1 MARPRLTDR
10 RKAQTRRD
18 IAEKALE
25 LFMHDG
31 YDAVSPQVIA
41 DAAGV
46 SLRTFYRYFATK
58 DDVLV
63 PIVADSVGELVGLIA
78 DRPRPEPLGV
88 AVEAAVEQ
96 MEPRLGDEGVSALAH
111 LLVAVP
117 ALAASV
123 SVELGRLEDAL
134 VSVVLA
140 RARRRTTEP
149 DARVTAAIVIA
160 CVRTALAA
168 AGGTPPTPFYE
179 ALHHALGRAA
189 AGAGLS

>member
-25 LFMHDG
+25 LFMRDG

-41 DAAGV
+41 DAAEV

-63 PIVADSVGELVGLIA
+63 PIVAESVGELVGLIA
-78 DRPRPEPLGV
+78 DRPRQEPLGV
-88 AVEAAVEQ
+88 AVDAAFEQ
-96 MEPRLGDEGVSALAH
+96 MDPRLGDEGVSALAH
-111 LLVAVP
+111 LFVTVP
-117 ALAASV
+117 ALAAGV
-123 SVELGRLEDAL
+123 SAELGRLEDAL
-134 VSVVLA
+134 VPVILA
-140 RARRRTTEP
+140 RAKRRTTEA

>member
-88 AVEAAVEQ
+88 AAEAAVVQ
-96 MEPRLGDEGVSALAH
+96 LEPRLGDAGLAALDH
-111 LLVAVP
+111 LLVAVL
-117 ALAASV
+117 ALAGS
-123 SVELGRLEDAL
+123 
-134 VSVVLA
+134 
-140 RARRRTTEP
+140 
-149 DARVTAAIVIA
+149 ARVTV
-160 CVRTALAA
+160 
-168 AGGTPPTPFYE
+168 
-179 ALHHALGRAA
+179 
-189 AGAGLS
+189 

>member
-25 LFMHDG
+25 LFMGEG
-31 YDAVSPQVIA
+31 YDAVSPQV
-41 DAAGV
+41 
-46 SLRTFYRYFATK
+46 
-58 DDVLV
+58 
-63 PIVADSVGELVGLIA
+63 IA

-96 MEPRLGDEGVSALAH
+96 MEPRLGDEGASALAH

-134 VSVVLA
+134 VSVILA
-140 RARRRTTEP
+140 RARRGTTEP
-149 DARVTAAIVIA
+149 DARVTAAI
-160 CVRTALAA
+160 
-168 AGGTPPTPFYE
+168 
-179 ALHHALGRAA
+179 
-189 AGAGLS
+189 